1 MHATSPEREAES
13 AALSP
18 GDLVVDTLGLG
29 GWREGGEPTQGS
41 PTLLHDASRLR
52 PVAARR
58 ERAHKGPI
66 AGFAHRVELDELPRL
81 CARVVG
87 AVPAEI
93 GLRDELERSIRAVGE
108 RTPLPDDPGG
118 IVTRQKATDRD
129 LQRHSSLRPRPGH
142 VELTEGEL
150 GAVQR
155 CASPFVVDEDDGRG
169 RERVPPDPSFD
180 VEGGLDGR
188 DLAKP

>member
-1 MHATSPEREAES
+1 M
-13 AALSP
+13 
-18 GDLVVDTLGLG
+18 VDALGLG

-87 AVPAEI
+87 AVSVRRAPTQGDEQPSYRPVSAADASRVHLEA
-93 GLRDELERSIRAVGE
+93 GDAVQTGSASEALLVRDETRLRRRAF
-108 RTPLPDDPGG
+108 
-118 IVTRQKATDRD
+118 
-129 LQRHSSLRPRPGH
+129 
-142 VELTEGEL
+142 
-150 GAVQR
+150 GA
-155 CASPFVVDEDDGRG
+155 A
-169 RERVPPDPSFD
+169 
-180 VEGGLDGR
+180 
-188 DLAKP
+188 